1 VRLVVRTLLGV
12 LLVSAVV
19 TGDSAEGQAP
29 TVDVRITPEPDPL
42 PASPGIV
49 LSARNVPVISQPVT
63 LQLEISRSRGFDQ
76 LLFASATLGD
86 TASFR
91 PSIVLP
97 EADSVF
103 LRVTLLDVAGRQLV
117 RQILGHRTA
126 ERVILRRPIG
136 PLNVAVDTLRPLF
149 VWSGAQLLAPPG
161 PWVYELTVINALT
174 DRAAFRQDDIVDT
187 TLRPQLALEANT
199 PYRWQV
205 RARLPNGPDTTRGF
219 AQSQSTF
226 VITGA
231 PTVTLL
237 YQNFPNPFPNGLTSS
252 TCIWFD
258 LSERA
263 TVRLV
268 IRDLRGNMIRVIE
281 NGVSLGAGNYG
292 RGGEGPQAGCV
303 PQYSW
308 DGTTA
313 DGRTVPPGVYLLHFR
328 AGGVE
333 IVRKMLFRGS
343 R

>member
-1 VRLVVRTLLGV
+1 MRLVVRALLGI
-12 LLVSAVV
+12 LATCAAV
-19 TGDSAEGQAP
+19 TGGVAAQAP
-29 TVDVRITPEPDPL
+29 AIDVRITPEPDPL
-42 PASPGIV
+42 PASPGVV
-49 LSARNVPVISQPVT
+49 LTARNVPVTSQPVT
-63 LQLEISRSRGFDQ
+63 LQLEISRSRSFDQ

-86 TASFR
+86 TAAFR
-91 PSIVLP
+91 PGIVLP

-103 LRVTLLDVAGRQLV
+103 LRVTLLDAAGRQLV
-117 RQILGHRTA
+117 RQVIGRRTA
-126 ERVILRRPIG
+126 ERVVLRRPIG
-136 PLNVAVDTLRPLF
+136 PLNVAIDTIRPLF
-149 VWSGAQLLAPPG
+149 VWSGAQILSPPG

-174 DRAAFRQDDIVDT
+174 DRAAFRQDNIIDT

-237 YQNFPNPFPNGLTSS
+237 YQNFPNPFPNGVTRS

-258 LSERA
+258 LSQRA

-268 IRDLRGNMIRVIE
+268 IRDLRGNLIRVIE

-292 RGGEGPQAGCV
+292 RGGEGPAAGCV

-333 IVRKMLFRGS
+333 LVRKMLFRGNH
-343 R
+343 